1 MSASHADHRLNG
13 DGHTGLKDYTVT
25 TTTVVADLGIFV
37 HVATDAVSDELA
49 DNAVAGFL
57 AIVLDGKADVAQ
69 AMSRHS
75 LLYTDVQ
82 SLLGGLQ
89 QAHHLLANLA
99 HGERIG
105 AVGVET
111 VEFDAAVDGDDITVT
126 EHGFLRRYAM
136 YDLLVDRGAEGAR
149 KILIALASG
158 DTAVVAYI
166 LFGDAV

>member
-13 DGHTGLKDYTVT
+13 DGHTGLEDYTVT
-25 TTTVVADLGIFV
+25 APAVVADLGIFV

-57 AIVLDGKADVAQ
+57 AKVLDGKADVAQ

-89 QAHHLLANLA
+89 QAHHLLADLT

-111 VEFDAAVDGDDITVT
+111 VELDAAVDGDDITVT